1 MKNLLVVLSLVTN
14 ALARQPLQPVVVDG
28 DNSEWR
34 RVSANSQEFGIGEAR
49 SILTNGFLYLSV
61 EANTV
66 QEQLTLEARETHIR
80 VNLDVRSGSGSI
92 YIGRHSLRFPFFDGV
107 LGIESATKGKTTEM
121 RVPSVIFGSDQI
133 ILKVSNDTL
142 TLKPERVS
150 QGHLPDAGGVS
161 KLSAI
166 LQPESDSQ
174 SHIRLMDSQTRPLSA
189 ICAVTEKEFEKA
201 AEILTQIAESDQPNL
216 KPWAL
221 ASLAEVVV
229 WLGDLERSKQ
239 LRREAVKNL
248 DKSASIGQLQ
258 ESVRQKMK
266 LKVDP
271 IKIINSIGDLSAVN
285 ADTRY
290 RVGRLWTIT
299 GNYPEAAR
307 VFDGILRDYPDTY
320 YARRARWYLDT
331 NDRKDDNGQLYEVY
345 QLVSDQRWADV
356 ASIYKQAR
364 EDESDF
370 LHPLVSMLHRL
381 DAFNPVFV
389 EYLKIR

>member
-1 MKNLLVVLSLVTN
+1 MKYFVVVLSLATS
-14 ALARQPLQPVVVDG
+14 ALAKQPLQPIVVDG

-34 RVSANSQEFGIGEAR
+34 LVSDSPQNFGMGEAR
-49 SILTNGFLYLSV
+49 SILIYGLLYLSV
-61 EANTV
+61 DSLPA
-66 QEQLTLEARETHIR
+66 QEQLGLEARETHNRI
-80 VNLDVRSGSGSI
+80 VLDARTGSGSI

-107 LGIESATKGKTTEM
+107 LGIESATKGNTTEM
-121 RVPSVIFGSDQI
+121 RVPSAIFGSDQI

-150 QGHLPDAGGVS
+150 RSHLPDADGDS
-161 KLSAI
+161 KLPAI
-166 LQPESDSQ
+166 LQQESDGELQ
-174 SHIRLMDSQTRPLSA
+174 VRLMESQTSPLSA

-201 AEILTQIAESDQPNL
+201 AEVLTQITESDQPNL

-221 ASLAEVVV
+221 ASLAEVVA
-229 WLGDLERSKQ
+229 WQGDLERSKH
-239 LRREAVKNL
+239 LRREAVKIL
-248 DKSASIGQLQ
+248 DRSPSIGQLQ
-258 ESVRQKMK
+258 ESVRLKMK

-271 IKIINSIGDLSAVN
+271 IEIINSIGDLSAVN

-290 RVGRLWTIT
+290 RIGRLWTIT
-299 GNYPEAAR
+299 GNYPEAAK
-307 VFDGILRDYPDTY
+307 VFDGILRDYPNTF
-320 YARRARWYLDT
+320 YARRARWYLDS
-331 NDRKDDNGQLYEVY
+331 NDRKDDNGQLYGVY
-345 QLVSDQRWADV
+345 QLVSDQRWAEV